1 TNLIPYVIYG
11 EGNKEPFSKWFGE
24 IPDSKAK
31 LAIGQRLERFRQGDY
46 GDWKKVGA
54 GILEARIHVGPGYRV
69 YFVPGTSF
77 DPIVILCGAMKGKR
91 KQQDDDIE
99 TAKGYWKKHR
109 PQ

>member
-1 TNLIPYVIYG
+1 MVGRDT
-11 EGNKEPFSKWFGE
+11 
-24 IPDSKAK
+24 DSKAK

-46 GDWKKVGA
+46 GERKKVGA

-69 YFVPGTSF
+69 YFVPATSF
-77 DPIVILCGAMKGKR
+77 DTPTVILCGAKKGKR